1 MTKLQNR
8 HSLSHNFAYLT
19 GRPLF
24 VLMMDVDFFKEYNDT
39 FGHRYGDE
47 ILKKIGE
54 NLLKIYSNCYR
65 YGGDEFLVIGN
76 FSKIE
81 DIKAKDWQLRQA
93 LEKMEILDINL
104 TINISVGY
112 CYGKALTKDELEG
125 MIHLADH
132 NLYKVKD
139 HGRCGIDGSRYLAE
153 YE

>member
-1 MTKLQNR
+1 M
-8 HSLSHNFAYLT
+8 
-19 GRPLF
+19 
-24 VLMMDVDFFKEYNDT
+24 MMDVDFFKEYNDT

-47 ILKKIGE
+47 ILKKISQ
-54 NLLKIYSNCYR
+54 NLLKIYGIGNCYR
-65 YGGDEFLVIGN
+65 YGGDEFLVIGD

-132 NLYKVKD
+132 NLYKVKN